1 MYTQWTNLV
10 IALVINNF
18 KLSNCIDS
26 NVFQCKNNQNIN
38 FLNIERFTDNM
49 CAQCFWYMAGV
60 ENAWKQYDIV
70 SNWYFRYNY
79 SDSVNVLLCK
89 PKCVPFKFS
98 DLNKNDKDND
108 TILSEFKYE
117 FHMV

>member
-1 MYTQWTNLV
+1 MYSQWTNLV
-10 IALVINNF
+10 IAIVINSF
-18 KLSNCIDS
+18 NCIDS

-70 SNWYFRYNY
+70 SKWYFLYNF
-79 SDSVNVLLCK
+79 SDSHNVLLCK
-89 PKCVPFKFS
+89 PKCTPFKFS
-98 DLNKNDKDND
+98 DLNKSDNH